1 VSRDDAIHRFFSDKR
16 LIAAVCKR
24 CGKLVA
30 VYEGH
35 NLDCQHCAVTDDE
48 RWRPTKRCRCDP
60 PPVLPAGTEMAAKI
74 AQADAAERKWLH
86 RAPIKIYI

>member
-1 VSRDDAIHRFFSDKR
+1 MSSDDALHRFFFDKP

-24 CGKLVA
+24 CGKLAA
-30 VYEGH
+30 VYWGH
-35 NLDCQHCAVTDDE
+35 NLDCQCAVTDDE
-48 RWRPTKRCRCDP
+48 PWQLARRCRCAP

-74 AQADAAERKWLH
+74 AQADAVERKWLY